1 MKSEKINLINS
12 LVLIIFGLWGYFDTQ
27 SYTAFIPVGF
37 GSVLLFCNNGLKTE
51 NKVVSHIAVLLTLI
65 ILIALIGMRLP
76 KSIESGGLGLI
87 RVIVMILT
95 SSISM
100 YSFIMSFIRA
110 RKSK

>member
-1 MKSEKINLINS
+1 MKAEKTNLINS
-12 LVLIIFGLWGYFDTQ
+12 LVLIIFGLWGYLDTQ

-37 GSVLLFCNNGLKTE
+37 GGILMFCNNGVKTE
-51 NKVVSHIAVLLTLI
+51 NKIISHIAVLLTLI

-76 KSIESGGLGLI
+76 KSIETGGVGLM

-100 YSFIMSFIRA
+100 SSFIMSFIKA
-110 RKSK
+110 RRSK